1 MRLIDASGHG
11 VELRVTGYQFPD
23 DPARRYSWHMV
34 EGSATCPE
42 GAWTFRYPALTC
54 DDSPHVAVWLRR
66 AARSA
71 DAPADAGPPAGLR
84 FTEPNLTLAV
94 AGRSSGLVTLDVGLD
109 LEFSPPWDHRHR
121 AGDPYVVRCRLAPR
135 RIEEAAGDWEREIA
149 PYPNGPGTP
158 APAGDA

>member
-1 MRLIDASGHG
+1 M
-11 VELRVTGYQFPD
+11 
-23 DPARRYSWHMV
+23 
-34 EGSATCPE
+34 
-42 GAWTFRYPALTC
+42 
-54 DDSPHVAVWLRR
+54 R
-66 AARSA
+66 AAGRGRA
-71 DAPADAGPPAGLR
+71 RLRPAAAAGPPAGLR

-135 RIEEAAGDWEREIA
+135 RIEEAAADWEREIA